1 MTWIEDQTQKRIP
14 LSTVTITAKAKSLF
28 VMLKEKAVPDFAQR
42 LNCLGRG
49 HICHG
54 GRGVSKICGHY
65 QFYGGRS
72 ISTVTQC
79 SSHICFY
86 FSGSRTACL

>member
-1 MTWIEDQTQKRIP
+1 
-14 LSTVTITAKAKSLF
+14 
-28 VMLKEKAVPDFAQR
+28 MLKDVEAAAE
-42 LNCLGRG
+42 LGLG

-54 GRGVSKICGHY
+54 GRGVSKIYGHK
-65 QFYGGRS
+65 QLYGGRS

-86 FSGSRTACL
+86 FSGSRTGYLEIVVTENVGVPYGL